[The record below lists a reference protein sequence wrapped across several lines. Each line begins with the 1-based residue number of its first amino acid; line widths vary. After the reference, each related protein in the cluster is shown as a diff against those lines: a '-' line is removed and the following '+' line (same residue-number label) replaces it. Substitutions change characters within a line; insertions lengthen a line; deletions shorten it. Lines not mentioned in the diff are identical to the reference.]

1 MAIISSPDIRGGY
14 VSPILIVTNTV
25 FDSHLSGEEIWF
37 AAIGGNAIVAQ
48 MKGLSDGLKL
58 ATLGSFVDDSGKMN
72 IQALLM
78 PEGNNASQ
86 VVTGIGAQG
95 ILSIDG
101 AGMNRV
107 QGADNVHWMTILQI
121 SQYAAQTTGQ
131 MPPFLTVYDEAGTPY
146 TIFFN
151 GQTFV
156 DLQQRPLGTDA
167 SHAAIMAAFQAAE
180 DVTLTM
186 GGISV
191 VLEFYH

>member
-1 MAIISSPDIRGGY
+1 M
-14 VSPILIVTNTV
+14 T
-25 FDSHLSGEEIWF
+25 
-37 AAIGGNAIVAQ
+37 
-48 MKGLSDGLKL
+48 
-58 ATLGSFVDDSGKMN
+58 GS
-72 IQALLM
+72 
-78 PEGNNASQ
+78 
-86 VVTGIGAQG
+86 
-95 ILSIDG
+95 
-101 AGMNRV
+101 
-107 QGADNVHWMTILQI
+107 
-121 SQYAAQTTGQ
+121 

-146 TIFFN
+146 TVFFN